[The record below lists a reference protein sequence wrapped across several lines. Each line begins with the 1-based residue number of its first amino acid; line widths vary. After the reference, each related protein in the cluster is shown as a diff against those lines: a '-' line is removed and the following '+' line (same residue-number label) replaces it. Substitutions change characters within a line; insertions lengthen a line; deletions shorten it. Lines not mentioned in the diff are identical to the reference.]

1 MCGVCGILS
10 DAGGVDVAALES
22 MTGALRHRGPDAD
35 GYYVSPAAGGS
46 AVGFGIRR
54 LAIIDVEGGNQPI
67 ANEDRTVWLV
77 FNGEIYNFPELR
89 RELEGK
95 GHRFATHTDGEC
107 IVHLYEEL
115 GARCVTRLNGMFAF
129 AIWDER
135 RQELLL
141 ARDRFG
147 KKPLYY
153 AETRTGLIFG
163 SELKS
168 LLLHPGCPRDLDVR
182 SLARYLAFEYV
193 PEPHSIISGVRK
205 LPAAHTLTW
214 RAGRVSLERYWQLVF
229 DPEDLRSERELV
241 DEFRSLFFDAV
252 RRRLLSDVPLG
263 AFLSGGVDSSSVVAA
278 MTSILPPEAVQTF
291 SIGFGESS
299 FDESR
304 HAQTVASFFG
314 TDHHHHVFTPSLMLD
329 LLPEVADVLD
339 EPFADPSVLPTYALS
354 RFAREHVVVA
364 LGGDGGDELLAG
376 YPTFTADK
384 VASLYRLP
392 RPLHERVVVPLADRL
407 PVSTS
412 NFSFDFKLKRFL
424 RGVTYDPIERHAA
437 WLGALTPPELA
448 RLLGER
454 FHDPYR
460 ELAESY
466 GTQPTDR
473 VQQLIMFYVS
483 TYLRDDILTKVDR
496 ASMACSLEVRAPFL
510 DVELAEF
517 LGRVPSS
524 FKLRGF
530 RTKYLLKKAMG
541 DLLPPGI
548 AARPKKGFGVP
559 VAAWLKDG
567 LRETLEEE
575 LHPGRIREQGLF
587 EPSEVQRLVSEHL
600 SGRRDNRKP
609 LWALLVFQLW
619 HRRYSE
625 GAWLAS
631 EPRRPPARAHAR
643 GVGT

>member
-1 MCGVCGILS
+1 MRVCGIVS
-10 DAGGVDVAALES
+10 NAGGVDVAALES
-22 MTGALRHRGPDAD
+22 MTAALRHRGPDAE
-35 GYYVSPAAGGS
+35 GYYVSPAADAP
-46 AVGFGIRR
+46 AVGLGFRR
-54 LAIIDVEGGNQPI
+54 LAIIDLESGNQPI
-67 ANEDRTVWLV
+67 GNEDRAVWLV

-95 GHRFATHTDGEC
+95 GHRFATHTDCEC

-153 AETRTGLIFG
+153 AETPTGLIFG

-168 LLLHPGCPRDLDVR
+168 VLRHPECPRDLDVQ

-214 RAGRVSLERYWQLVF
+214 RADRVSLERYWQLVF
-229 DPEDLRSERELV
+229 DPDDLRSERDLV
-241 DEFRSLFFDAV
+241 EEFRSLFFDAV

-278 MTSILPPEAVQTF
+278 MTTALPPRAVQTF
-291 SIGFGESS
+291 SVGFGESS
-299 FDESR
+299 FDESE
-304 HAQTVASFFG
+304 HAQRVASFFG
-314 TDHHHHVFTPSLMLD
+314 TDHHHQVFTPSLMLD
-329 LLPEVADVLD
+329 LLPEVADFLD

-376 YPTFTADK
+376 YPTFAADR
-384 VASLYRLP
+384 VAERYRVP
-392 RPLHERVVVPLADRL
+392 RPLHERLVVPLADRL

-412 NFSFDFKLKRFL
+412 NFSLDFKLKRFL
-424 RGVTYDPIERHAA
+424 RGAAYDPVERHAA
-437 WLGALTPPELA
+437 WLGAFTPPELM
-448 RLLGER
+448 RLLGDH
-454 FHDPYR
+454 FSDPYLDLS
-460 ELAESY
+460 ELSA
-466 GTQPTDR
+466 TQPTDR
-473 VQQLIMFYVS
+473 VQQLIAFYVG
-483 TYLRDDILTKVDR
+483 TYLRDDILPKVDR
-496 ASMACSLEVRAPFL
+496 ASMACSLEVRSPFL

-517 LGRVPSS
+517 LGRVPSR

-530 RTKYLLKKAMG
+530 RTKYLLKLAMG

-559 VAAWLKDG
+559 IAAWLKDG

-575 LHPGRIREQGLF
+575 LHPARVREQGLF
-587 EPSEVQRLVSEHL
+587 EPNEVQRLVSEHL
-600 SGRRDNRKP
+600 TGRRDNRKA

-619 HRRYSE
+619 HRRFTQREWS
-625 GAWLAS
+625 AS
-631 EPRRPPARAHAR
+631 GRRALAR
-643 GVGT
+643 GVRT